1 MSGFPIIRQGLVINF
16 VFPLY
21 VLRTPGSP
29 RSSRELYFQ
38 QVDFPLGQTQRL
50 RDKVHQQVN
59 IPNGYFMFLSRLQG
73 NKTDVLKHLVNMIG
87 SYIRTNQFL
96 LFSCLLAPEFY
107 LDMRT

>member
-1 MSGFPIIRQGLVINF
+1 MVKKTFTLDERLS
-16 VFPLY
+16 Y
-21 VLRTPGSP
+21 SP
-29 RSSRELYFQ
+29 YSRFATLIRELYFQ